1 MQDGKHEANDPA
13 HHAEGT
19 PDERAGA
26 RERPADPPRPAAEA
40 GPVAQEPPT
49 EASPGVPAGVPAD
62 SAPAPRPAP
71 APVPDEPHGDAEATT
86 RLPVAATA
94 KVGAVRQPPGRTA
107 PRLTACT
114 TATTGELA
122 AVRVLG
128 ETFLTH
134 HPGARFVA
142 LLVDVP
148 GTSEARGGAVELL
161 RPADIGV
168 PADHLARLG
177 TACTAD
183 ELRAVLQPR
192 LLAHLVAAG
201 GPVLHLDPR
210 VLVLGRVDDLVV
222 PALDQWPLLL
232 SPRLLEPLARD
243 GLRPSPEELV
253 AAGVFDPG
261 FLGVAPGAEP
271 FLRSWSDLVD
281 EAPHATGAFLD
292 GAPALVDHHVL
303 RDPGVGLSVWN
314 APQRE
319 LGRDAL
325 GALWAGGAPL
335 RTVHLTGFDPQ
346 RPWLLSADI
355 ADRPRVL
362 LSEHPL
368 LAELCA
374 RYRNDLVRAGESRSV
389 EGYRFALLPD
399 GAPLPAALRREYHEA
414 WRAAE
419 RAGQAPPPA
428 AFRADGRDNQPE
440 DADDFVRWA
449 CEPADDRQRAAGGS
463 RWSAA
468 LWTDDPELRRVFPDP
483 FGTDAAA
490 YREWCAQHGVPG
502 GRLHPNAVRTPSV
515 DFPELIDQLGV
526 AVVGGGPLAEALRA
540 AAHASGL
547 PTADEPVYPVLVR
560 CPGAPPAPTDRYVVE
575 VCPDASADADLRGVN
590 ELWVLSEAARRDL
603 DSLGVP
609 VRAVPLPVA
618 DPGEPDP
625 AARAAARAELGLAE
639 EHVVFVGA
647 ADHGEERRGNVLGLV
662 SAFLSA
668 FPDRDDVRLVLAM
681 TSAREHPE
689 AAERLRLAT
698 VTDPRVRLVEPAAP
712 DVDDTLSRLLTAADC
727 VAALHRAHDPGGGQG
742 GGAGEKIALLLAA
755 AAARGLPVLA
765 SDHGAV
771 SEFFDRGVAVLVPCH
786 DGGVEPDL
794 QSAARLL
801 RGLAEDRETAARVGA
816 LGREHVL
823 RTRTLGQAA
832 EKLRERIEHAY
843 RAWRA
848 RRAQARLSQAD
859 DPLRPLLVAKHA
871 LHREPDVDAQSRI
884 PLAPA
889 LRKAVLRVLHHYD
902 THLRDMMGALVDGV
916 ERTAGELLR
925 RQDEIG
931 QSAGLAELDGVRADL
946 ARLLERQH
954 QLADQLV
961 GTDDGVLRARADL
974 AGQGRRLGAVEQVLA
989 DESARRDKQL
999 DALASR
1005 FDQLAGALNRT
1016 LDRIDVLEGR
1026 LAESLRE
1033 RDNRLESTLR
1043 AATQAVRT
1051 TDALRRVVVREHE
1064 RHYDSAAP
1072 AVAEAG
1078 NGAVVER
1085 VDGHTSLVLCDAGL
1099 LRLPAE
1105 DGLMLPWL
1113 SSHGVWE
1120 PEVGALIDSLLEPD
1134 GVFVDIGAHVG
1145 YHTVRVL
1152 SRIGT
1157 SGAVVAVEPC
1167 GRTRALLR
1175 RNVEVNVAPALA
1187 QRFAV
1192 IGAAAWDAPGELA
1205 IAPALTGGVSVRP
1218 HQVATNGHAEVAGNG
1233 VVTQNGQATANGS
1246 GTSSSAEARAPEQG
1260 DGVPRVAAVRL
1271 DKELEA
1277 LPGLAGMRLSVVKV
1291 DAPGASHRALGGLVR
1306 LLRRDRPHVVC
1317 AFSPSATAALGDD
1330 PAAALREFHTWGYD
1344 LVPLGGSTSITP
1356 QDVLDAAEAAGPG
1369 ATASLW
1375 LRPKARS
1382 NGSG

>member
-1 MQDGKHEANDPA
+1 MQDGKHEAKDPA
-13 HHAEGT
+13 ERAEGT
-19 PDERAGA
+19 PDDRADA
-26 RERPADPPRPAAEA
+26 VEPPAATPADQARPTPAEPREPATPDADA
-40 GPVAQEPPT
+40 NADAPT
-49 EASPGVPAGVPAD
+49 VRQ
-62 SAPAPRPAP
+62 PAPPAP
-71 APVPDEPHGDAEATT
+71 PQDAPGADVEATT
-86 RLPVAATA
+86 RLPVTATA
-94 KVGAVRQPPGRTA
+94 KAGAVRPAQTRAVPP
-107 PRLTACT
+107 LTACT

-148 GTSEARGGAVELL
+148 GASAPRGGAVELL

-168 PADHLARLG
+168 PAETLARLG

-192 LLAHLVAAG
+192 LLTHLIASG

-210 VLVLGRVDDLVV
+210 VLVLNRIDDLVL
-222 PALDQWPLLL
+222 PALAQWPLLL

-271 FLRSWSDLVD
+271 FLRSWTDLVD
-281 EAPHATGAFLD
+281 EAPHAAGAFLD

-303 RDPGVGLSVWN
+303 RDPGIGLSVWN
-314 APQRE
+314 ATQRE
-319 LGRDAL
+319 LTRDAG
-325 GALWAGGAPL
+325 GALRASGAPL

-374 RYRNDLVRAGESRSV
+374 RYRNDLVRAGESRGV
-389 EGYRFALLPD
+389 EGYRFAQLPD
-399 GAPLPAALRREYHEA
+399 GSPLPAALRRQYHEA

-419 RAGQAPPPA
+419 RAGDPPPPA
-428 AFRADGRDNQPE
+428 AFRADGRDGQPE
-440 DADDFVRWA
+440 DADGFVRWA

-468 LWTDDPELRRVFPDP
+468 LWADDPELRRVFPDP
-483 FGTDAAA
+483 FGTDAGA
-490 YREWCAQHGVPG
+490 YRAWCAQHGVPG
-502 GRLHPNAVRTPSV
+502 GRLHPNAVRTPSL
-515 DFPELIDQLGV
+515 DLPELIDQLGV
-526 AVVGGGPLAEALRA
+526 AVVGTGPLADALRS
-540 AAHASGL
+540 AAHSSGL
-547 PTADEPVYPVLVR
+547 PTAEEPLYPVLVR
-560 CPGAPPAPTDRYVVE
+560 CPGAPPAPTDRYVIE
-575 VCPDASADADLRGVN
+575 VRPDASADTDLRGVN

-603 DSLGVP
+603 DALGVP
-609 VRAVPLPVA
+609 VRAFPPPVP

-625 AARAAARAELGLAE
+625 AARAAARASLGLAE

-662 SAFLSA
+662 SAFLTA

-698 VTDPRVRLVEPAAP
+698 VTDPRVRLVEPSDAE
-712 DVDDTLSRLLTAADC
+712 VEDTLTRLLAAADC
-727 VAALHRAHDPGGGQG
+727 VAALHRAHDPGGSEG
-742 GGAGEKIALLLAA
+742 GGAGERIALLLAA
-755 AAARGLPVLA
+755 AAARGVPVLA

-786 DGGVEPDL
+786 DGGAEPDL

-823 RTRTLGQAA
+823 RTRTLAQAA
-832 EKLRERIEHAY
+832 DNLRERVEHAY
-843 RAWRA
+843 RTWRA

-902 THLRDMMGALVDGV
+902 AHLRDMMGALVDGV

-946 ARLLERQH
+946 ARLVERQQ

-974 AGQGRRLGAVEQVLA
+974 AGQGRRLGAVEQVIA

-999 DALASR
+999 DAIAARL
-1005 FDQLAGALNRT
+1005 DQLAGALNRT

-1026 LAESLRE
+1026 VAESLRE

-1064 RHYDSAAP
+1064 RHYD
-1072 AVAEAG
+1072 AVTSRDGANG
-1078 NGAVVER
+1078 NGTENLE
-1085 VDGHTSLVLCDAGL
+1085 GHTSLVLCDAGL

-1134 GVFVDIGAHVG
+1134 GVFVDVGAHVG

-1167 GRTRALLR
+1167 ARTRALLR
-1175 RNVEVNVAPALA
+1175 RNVEVNVAPAVA

-1205 IAPALTGGVSVRP
+1205 VEPALTGGVSVRP
-1218 HQVATNGHAEVAGNG
+1218 TQFAVAGNG
-1233 VVTQNGQATANGS
+1233 GVAPNGTGATSQNGQRDGD
-1246 GTSSSAEARAPEQG
+1246 GPEAAPQPGASTGEHA

-1271 DKELEA
+1271 DKELEGLA
-1277 LPGLAGMRLSVVKV
+1277 GLAGMRLSVVKV

-1344 LVPLGGSTSITP
+1344 LVPLGGNAPITP

-1382 NGSG
+1382 HGSA